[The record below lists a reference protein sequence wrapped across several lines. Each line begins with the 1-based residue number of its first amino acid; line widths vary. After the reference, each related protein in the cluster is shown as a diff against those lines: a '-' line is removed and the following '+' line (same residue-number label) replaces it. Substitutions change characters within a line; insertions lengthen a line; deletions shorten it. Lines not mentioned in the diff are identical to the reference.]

1 MSTSIYNKLLLVFLL
16 GAVLALTTPSLA
28 RILPDSCLE
37 KTAEEKIQH
46 PECWVWGIM
55 PSPQSPPDQNPSP
68 PGPPPDEEPAPPANE
83 GKEKP
88 GCPPS
93 PYNHD

>member
-55 PSPQSPPDQNPSP
+55 PLPQSPPDQNPSP
-68 PGPPPDEEPAPPANE
+68 PGPPPDEEPARAS
-83 GKEKP
+83 
-88 GCPPS
+88 CR
-93 PYNHD
+93 